1 MEAGKRVVDSPIHLA
16 DFGGKHLQI
25 QSDNLCGIT
34 LAARSCDMKT
44 FPRKKK
50 NKLFPSLLR
59 SCSNKCR
66 ISPTS
71 GSAGVYKCNKHILQT
86 DCHGMIT

>member
-16 DFGGKHLQI
+16 DFGGRHLQI
-25 QSDNLCGIT
+25 RSDILCGIT
-34 LAARSCDMKT
+34 LAARSYDMT
-44 FPRKKK
+44 T
-50 NKLFPSLLR
+50 PSLLR

-71 GSAGVYKCNKHILQT
+71 GSAGVYKCNKHICRLT
-86 DCHGMIT
+86 VVG

>member
-16 DFGGKHLQI
+16 DFGGRHLQI
-25 QSDNLCGIT
+25 QSDILCGIT